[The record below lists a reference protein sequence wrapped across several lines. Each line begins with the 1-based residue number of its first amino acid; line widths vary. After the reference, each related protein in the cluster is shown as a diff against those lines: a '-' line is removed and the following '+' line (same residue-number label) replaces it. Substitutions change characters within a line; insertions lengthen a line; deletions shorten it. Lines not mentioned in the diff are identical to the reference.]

1 MKNLFKNKWVSRIAL
16 IIIGIVVGWVIK
28 PTGSVMQDPDQ
39 MMEASEHEHELGT
52 IYTCSMHPQIQKDK
66 PGNCPL
72 CGMELIPLESD
83 DEGDIDG
90 EYTVKLSNVAMKIAE
105 VSTSIVERK
114 TPYKEVYLPGKVM
127 PDERRISE
135 LTARYP
141 GRIEKLH
148 VNFTGQKVRK
158 GQVLAQIYS
167 PELVTAQKELLE
179 ARKFKDTNPNYY
191 RAVRNKLKLWDIS
204 ENQIDEIANSG
215 EVQFYFNVLSPLTG
229 TVTVRMVSLGDYVKE
244 GTSLF
249 EIIDLT
255 RVWVMFDAYESDI
268 PWIKNGDKI
277 KFKVKSIPSM
287 EFESTVTFID
297 PVLNPKTRVAGV
309 RTELS
314 NPQELLKPQMLASGL
329 LKSMLPGSDNQLM
342 VPKSAVLWT
351 GKKAVVY
358 VRTNDHDNM
367 FRFTEVSLGADA
379 GESYVVLTGLNE
391 GELVASNGVFK
402 IDAAAQLK
410 GEKSMMN
417 PGGGKQ
423 SLGGHAGM
431 DMGDENKVD
440 TEIKEEVDHS
450 EHQENDG
457 VMNMEFDPEFTK
469 QLTRVFDNYIVL
481 KDALVASDMDAA
493 IKAGSTMET
502 TITKVNMGLLKGDAH
517 LKWMEDLEN
526 INGSLKTITSVR
538 DIEKQRLAF
547 ADLGTSLYAS
557 IIYFKVD
564 GLGAYYQFC
573 PMARDGEGAFWLST
587 SDEIKNPFY
596 GEAMLTCGETKEIIN

>member
-127 PDERRISE
+127 PDERRISK

-179 ARKFKDTNPNYY
+179 ARKFENTNPNYY

-229 TVTVRMVSLGDYVKE
+229 TVTMRMVSLGDYVKE

-314 NPQELLKPQMLASGL
+314 NPKELLKPQMLASGL
-329 LKSMLPGSDNQLM
+329 LKTMLPGSDNQLM

-493 IKAGSTMET
+493 TKAGSTMET

>member
-526 INGSLKTITSVR
+526 INGSLKTITSIR